1 MVLNL
6 FKICLFYSLS
16 YLVSTRYLDI
26 DRLDQMFSSEL
37 RDLEATGEETG
48 NFQPT
53 ESRIN
58 FDMMSQ
64 PEIDYFQMTK
74 PEVDNT
80 QQTFP
85 EIEDTKETRQEVQRS
100 TDLKRLPKFFEY
112 QGDLNTKHPST
123 GNIWLQDFLCPVVE
137 SNIIL

>member
-1 MVLNL
+1 M
-6 FKICLFYSLS
+6 
-16 YLVSTRYLDI
+16 DP
-26 DRLDQMFSSEL
+26 LDQMFSSEL

-58 FDMMSQ
+58 FDIMPQS
-64 PEIDYFQMTK
+64 EIDYFQMTK

-100 TDLKRLPKFFEY
+100 TDLKRVSFLS
-112 QGDLNTKHPST
+112 TK
-123 GNIWLQDFLCPVVE
+123 GI
-137 SNIIL
+137 